1 MTAETALR
9 VGMAAGH
16 LFTRG
21 DHRHSAV
28 IGKDTRLSGYLLE
41 PALTAGL
48 IATGMDIILAGP
60 IPTPAVAMLTRSL
73 RADLGLMISA
83 SHNPFQDNGIKLF
96 GPDGYK
102 LSPETE
108 ARIEELV
115 GSDLSD
121 TLSSPSDL
129 GRARRLEDAS
139 GRYIEFVKSTFPK
152 GLRLDGLKIV
162 VDCAHGAGYRVAPA
176 TFWELG
182 AEVMTCG
189 DTPDGFN
196 INQQCGS
203 TSPEV
208 MCKKVRESGADIGI
222 SLDGDADR
230 VVVADEKGVLLH
242 GDQLMATIVG
252 SWLEAGRLR
261 GGVVGTIM
269 TNLGF
274 EHYLEKLGIGL
285 VRTAV
290 GDRHV
295 VSRMRELDF
304 NVGGEPSGHV
314 VLGDHTTTGD
324 GLIAAL
330 QMLSVMVE
338 SQRPLSQIGRS
349 FEPLPQTLRN
359 VRVNGHLELEDR
371 RIDTAVSSGKG
382 RLGERGRI
390 VVRPSGTEQV
400 VRVMVEGE
408 DSALVASIAEDIVES
423 LVHSGAGTL

>member
-1 MTAETALR
+1 
-9 VGMAAGH
+9 MA
-16 LFTRG
+16 T
-21 DHRHSAV
+21 SC
-28 IGKDTRLSGYLLE
+28 
-41 PALTAGL
+41 P
-48 IATGMDIILAGP
+48 
-60 IPTPAVAMLTRSL
+60 
-73 RADLGLMISA
+73 
-83 SHNPFQDNGIKLF
+83 
-96 GPDGYK
+96 
-102 LSPETE
+102 PETE

-371 RIDTAVSSGKG
+371 RIDTAVSSWEGSTG
-382 RLGERGRI
+382 RTGTDCRSTIGDRTGGSRHGRGR
-390 VVRPSGTEQV
+390 RFCPG
-400 VRVMVEGE
+400 GL
-408 DSALVASIAEDIVES
+408 DC
-423 LVHSGAGTL
+423 